1 MKITI
6 EYDNEQ
12 EAMQALKA
20 ERWQGAMWKLDQE
33 LRGIVKHG
41 YIGNRE
47 ATDCEVEVYNKCREM
62 LREAMND
69 NEITFDL

>member
-1 MKITI
+1 MKVTI

-12 EAMQALKA
+12 DAIQALKA
-20 ERWQGAMWKLDQE
+20 ERWQGALWKLDQE

-41 YIGNRE
+41 YIGSRE
-47 ATDCEVEVYNKCREM
+47 ATECEVEVYDQCRKM
-62 LREAMND
+62 LREAMNY

>member
-12 EAMQALKA
+12 DAIQALKA

-33 LRGIVKHG
+33 LRGVVKHG
-41 YIGNRE
+41 YIGSRE

-62 LREAMND
+62 LREAMNY